1 MGPIC
6 QCHINSACAGETD
19 DQAPHVSVRSR
30 ARGWL
35 TIGARVAESVS
46 ARWRGFGPCG
56 RFLWVG
62 RIGYQAQV
70 SLYFI
75 LFFFS

>member
-6 QCHINSACAGETD
+6 KRHINSAHTSETD
-19 DQAPHVSVRSR
+19 DQAPRVSVRYR
-30 ARGWL
+30 ERGWL

-62 RIGYQAQV
+62 RIGYEA
-70 SLYFI
+70 
-75 LFFFS
+75 